1 MYKRQGVDTTS
12 QTEAVQWI
20 LVDGHG
26 PEVVEFTSP
35 REEAVLEPQLHDI
48 TVLISENHG
57 IDEDSVRM
65 YWWITSVTDNIPLM
79 SGDMKMELNADD
91 NSGLRLEFTGTI
103 DISSI
108 SAEILQEQTVLKVRF
123 EGRDLAGNQFSKA
136 ENSQNNP
143 AHTWHLVKYEPQFSL
158 ERSGIDVSKVSIEVE
173 EPVVVQIHVRND
185 GMKEGEVPLK
195 VEIIDLTG
203 NSEEI
208 ANTRFV
214 VAAES
219 VGTYIVDWKPAEP
232 GLQRL
237 AVTIDGEV
245 HYSAFIDVKPVQE
258 KAFLE
263 NTIGATN
270 PYVLGMT
277 MTMLCVGLL
286 YVLAWM
292 RFATAKNNEFEDDYE
307 YEIEEFEEL

>member
-1 MYKRQGVDTTS
+1 MPEQGVDTTS

-65 YWWITSVTDNIPLM
+65 YWWVTSVTDNIPLM
-79 SGDMKMELNADD
+79 SGDMKMELNGDD

-103 DISSI
+103 DISLI

-158 ERSGIDVSKVSIEVE
+158 ERSGIDVSKFQSKSKN
-173 EPVVVQIHVRND
+173 RSLY
-185 GMKEGEVPLK
+185 KY
-195 VEIIDLTG
+195 T
-203 NSEEI
+203 S
-208 ANTRFV
+208 
-214 VAAES
+214 
-219 VGTYIVDWKPAEP
+219 
-232 GLQRL
+232 
-237 AVTIDGEV
+237 
-245 HYSAFIDVKPVQE
+245 
-258 KAFLE
+258 
-263 NTIGATN
+263 
-270 PYVLGMT
+270 GMT
-277 MTMLCVGLL
+277 
-286 YVLAWM
+286 
-292 RFATAKNNEFEDDYE
+292 E
-307 YEIEEFEEL
+307 